1 MAGIYDFIREEYE
14 KAKKAF
20 GLIGGIKV
28 ENDPK
33 ARELSD
39 FERKLYE
46 KSLIYK
52 SMKDAV
58 TAPMRAYRGEF
69 DVNSPYAVQEAM
81 NTAGMAQ
88 LGGMPGGAK
97 GPGSVGMSSKPKGW
111 VSGWKTR
118 VEQPYLEGPPAPKRP
133 RDTWGGYDTPEE
145 YQAAQAA
152 RQIADAEW
160 AARTSAAWQRIL
172 NEPLPSLNGVP
183 SQAGRARLGNAM
195 QDVQSY
201 ANNRPR
207 NALGQEI
214 PPTQYELAH
223 IEAQRVAALP
233 IEQGGLGLPPSNTAM
248 DRARAMGF
256 DTDAYHATDSDNILS
271 FDPAMFG
278 SNTRDYVDDPWAHR
292 LADAGVWSASEDV
305 TLPAREAMGKKGG
318 MFGDVVYPLKI
329 DHPKYKSK
337 SLDALERRLHKQ
349 KLKGTTQV
357 KDEEFG
363 VTSYITPDPK
373 NIRSRFAAFNPAKR
387 DSADLLAGLAAPL
400 TTSALLA
407 ALLAKP
413 EEAQAK

>member
-223 IEAQRVAALP
+223 AEAQRVAALP
-233 IEQGGLGLPPSNTAM
+233 VDQGGLGLPPGNTAM

-256 DTDAYHATDSDNILS
+256 DTPAWRGTDKAEKVSREALYGAMGPAHYSGDDPLVGNAYAGDLKGANVIPMLLRGGYVDNMVWTDMVNAHGWAGAKEAIKAAGKSGVHDAMFENAYAT
-271 FDPAMFG
+271 FDP
-278 SNTRDYVDDPWAHR
+278 SR
-292 LADAGVWSASEDV
+292 
-305 TLPAREAMGKKGG
+305 
-318 MFGDVVYPLKI
+318 
-329 DHPKYKSK
+329 
-337 SLDALERRLHKQ
+337 
-349 KLKGTTQV
+349 
-357 KDEEFG
+357 
-363 VTSYITPDPK
+363 
-373 NIRSRFAAFNPAKR
+373 IRSRFAAFNPQKR
-387 DSADLLAGLAAPL
+387 DSADILAGLAAPL